1 MLLYNHKGKQ
11 KGELKMKKMI
21 YVVNPESNQIVLES
35 PEEVATLTGIDLE
48 KVQNMKDG
56 EMLTDGSEN
65 GSCPA
70 KYEVVASYE

>member
-1 MLLYNHKGKQ
+1 
-11 KGELKMKKMI
+11 MKKII

-35 PEEVATLTGIDLE
+35 PEEVAALTGIDLE
-48 KVQNMKDG
+48 KVQAMKDG